1 MLHPFALLLPMVEIV
16 IGAALVLGPG
26 RRGAALLS
34 ALLLLVFIAAI
45 AAVRAVGR
53 QQSEGR
59 TDLARAVTTLGRLA
73 PAALLCSSFLDSAS
87 TDIRE
92 RVAAGEA
99 ITDLVPDAV
108 AAYIEEHGL
117 WDDVVVLVDLPDLA
131 AALAPRVLWIVDP
144 RTPTK
149 APVSVERTHREYEP
163 TLRAYERAGRSDA
176 FRVLHRPEAWPMEKI
191 YSDWLDSR

>member
-1 MLHPFALLLPMVEIV
+1 MSAEAGVDPLLRRVADEFGTPAYVYLGDRIEARIGELNTAFGGRFTLSYAAKSNPNPTLLGFLEPRVEKVALE
-16 IGAALVLGPG
+16 GTVLSY
-26 RRGAALLS
+26 L
-34 ALLLLVFIAAI
+34 
-45 AAVRAVGR
+45 
-53 QQSEGR
+53 EM
-59 TDLARAVTTLGRLA
+59 ARARYH
-73 PAALLCSSFLDSAS
+73 
-87 TDIRE
+87 E
-92 RVAAGEA
+92 
-99 ITDLVPDAV
+99 DLVASFVP
-108 AAYIEEHGL
+108 G
-117 WDDVVVLVDLPDLA
+117 VLKDFDLPDLA

>member
-1 MLHPFALLLPMVEIV
+1 MVHRILTVARILALTLALLEPRVEKV
-16 IGAALVLGPG
+16 ALEGTVLSY
-26 RRGAALLS
+26 L
-34 ALLLLVFIAAI
+34 
-45 AAVRAVGR
+45 
-53 QQSEGR
+53 EM
-59 TDLARAVTTLGRLA
+59 ARARYH
-73 PAALLCSSFLDSAS
+73 D
-87 TDIRE
+87 
-92 RVAAGEA
+92 
-99 ITDLVPDAV
+99 DLVASFVP
-108 AAYIEEHGL
+108 G
-117 WDDVVVLVDLPDLA
+117 VLKDFDLPDLA